1 MQPCAS
7 AQRLWACA
15 SRPPVFKTEVG
26 SALEDGAQRLCMI
39 VGSCRQNTVLLAK
52 CGTYLTAAALPAGCF
67 TVVDIK
73 SELVASASALEPFG
87 KELAAQERRRQQ
99 RLAQGRAK
107 SAAEAAAAAA
117 ASAAAQP
124 PSAAQLQVP
133 HIAASCCWDQTRC
146 NAHVRCTH
154 RLWAIND
161 HSMHLLGQHSACCR
175 SSRCVAC
182 RLCLL

>member
-1 MQPCAS
+1 MCLSTTSLGMCQC
-7 AQRLWACA
+7 
-15 SRPPVFKTEVG
+15 RPPVWKTEVR
-26 SALEDGAQRLCMI
+26 SALENSASCFCMT

-52 CGTYLTAAALPAGCF
+52 CGTYLTAAALPTGCF

-87 KELAAQERRRQQ
+87 KELAARERRRQQ

-133 HIAASCCWDQTRC
+133 HIAASCCWDQPDAMHTC
-146 NAHVRCTH
+146 GAHTDC
-154 RLWAIND
+154 AIND
-161 HSMHLLGQHSACCR
+161 HSMHLLGQHGACCR